1 MAKERYNEKDKDFC
15 DLLKRYPRAIVHL
28 RSQVRK
34 QRFGTILGAGISVD
48 FGAPQWSKLI
58 NDIAAD
64 PAVDA
69 KEVVEGAAFKG
80 MAAPYQ
86 TEILYQKFRAA
97 CFEKLAG
104 LSPAEQQNTATAEW
118 LTICQKYLYKTPPIN
133 ISEELP
139 QHPYMEA
146 LIPLVQNSA
155 LTVNFNFDDYLE
167 RALAERKREKDKG
180 NRGFEVV
187 TDPWPQFR
195 RQDCVIYHLHGYV
208 PAGLMEKTV
217 DRFVFSEAS
226 YSKQYVGARGH
237 DSSFLLSHFARN
249 TCLLIG
255 CSLEAELRNVLM
267 RGAET
272 NPGNFHYY
280 CHWIPNK
287 ETLSE
292 VERQLISE
300 TNFKV
305 YNLITLF
312 LLSSEIGLLL
322 KIINK
327 DEVTDAK
334 LRDLEK
340 RSATPLKYTFYMTGS
355 LGVGK
360 STTTSHL
367 RNLNVLDEWLEPRPE
382 VLSIPWDKLTDD
394 QRTFADEWIAGQF
407 AQKNDTL
414 RHEEHAVISVVDRPP
429 LDPLVFTPNS
439 ERSAKA
445 EFLASQICP
454 DDGNGGYGIEEGVVI
469 LLLGDPKELSARV
482 RATGRQEYTAEKLG
496 KMQDDMKQLYGSMP
510 GTITIDTHYMG
521 IAELT
526 KRVAEVIHRQDYI
539 PADLTKKLKSYI
551 GAGSGLI

>member
-1 MAKERYNEKDKDFC
+1 MVKENDKDKDFC
-15 DLLKRYPRAIVHL
+15 DLLKQYPRAIVHL
-28 RSQVRK
+28 RAQVRK

-48 FGAPQWSKLI
+48 FGAPQWGKLI
-58 NDIAAD
+58 NDIASD

-69 KEVVEGAAFKG
+69 KNIVEGNAFKS

-86 TEILYQKFRAA
+86 TEILYQKFRTAF
-97 CFEKLAG
+97 FEKSTN
-104 LSPAEQQNTATAEW
+104 LSPAEQLNTAAAEW

-133 ISEELP
+133 IAAELP
-139 QHPYMEA
+139 KHPYMEA

-155 LTVNFNFDDYLE
+155 LTINFNFDDYLE
-167 RALAERKREKDKG
+167 RALAERKRNKDKG

-208 PAGLMEKTV
+208 PEGLMEKTV
-217 DRFVFSEAS
+217 DRFVFSEAA
-226 YSKQYVGARGH
+226 YSKQYVGSRGH
-237 DSSFLLSHFARN
+237 DSSFLLAHLARN

-255 CSLEAELRNVLM
+255 CSLEAELRNILM

-280 CHWIPNK
+280 CHWIQNR

-292 VERQLISE
+292 IEQQLISE

-312 LLSSEIGLLL
+312 LTSSEVRLLL
-322 KIINK
+322 KLINE
-327 DEVTDAK
+327 DTISDGK
-334 LRDLEK
+334 LNDLAT
-340 RSATPLKYTFYMTGS
+340 RSGTPLQYTFYMTGS

-367 RNLNVLDEWLEPRPE
+367 RNLNVLDEWLEPRPD
-382 VLSIPWDKLTDD
+382 VLGIPWDKLTEEQKDFTD
-394 QRTFADEWIAGQF
+394 NWIADQF
-407 AQKNDTL
+407 TKKNDTL
-414 RHEEHAVISVVDRPP
+414 RYEKQAVISVVDRPP
-429 LDPLVFTPNS
+429 LDPLVFTASN
-439 ERSAKA
+439 ERPAKA
-445 EFLASQICP
+445 EFLANHICP
-454 DDGNGGYGIEEGVVI
+454 DDGHGGYGIEKGVVI

-482 RATGRQEYTAEKLG
+482 RATGRDKYTEKKLED
-496 KMQDDMKQLYGSMP
+496 MQREMKELYEHMP
-510 GTITIDTHYMG
+510 GTVTIDTQFMG

-526 KRVAEVIHRQDYI
+526 KRVAEVIHRQKYE
-539 PADLTKKLKSYI
+539 PADLTQKLRSYI
-551 GAGSGLI
+551 GANSGSV